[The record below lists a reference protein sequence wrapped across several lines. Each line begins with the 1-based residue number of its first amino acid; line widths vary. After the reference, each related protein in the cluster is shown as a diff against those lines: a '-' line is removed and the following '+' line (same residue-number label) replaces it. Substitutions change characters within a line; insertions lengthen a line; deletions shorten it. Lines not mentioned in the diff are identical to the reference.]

1 MLSYNVQT
9 SIGGRKVNEDCANCF
24 QAPVGDCFILCDG
37 LGGHGF
43 GDIASQLVCA
53 EFERSVVNTTKSDPI
68 SVLSEALLA
77 AQAALHEKQ
86 KEMRCE
92 RAMLTTACALIVTP
106 EQFVYSYIGDSRI
119 YFFDEKRGYV
129 RTMDHSVPQMLV
141 ASGLIAERAIRK
153 HPDRSRILR
162 AMGTEWES
170 IPFEVAVRERPA
182 MGKGAVLLCTDGLW
196 EWVLERE
203 MIRLRSRSATPE
215 QWLTEMMCLA
225 EKRAARS
232 NMDNHTGI
240 AIFASM

>member
-141 ASGLIAERAIRK
+141 ASGLSVQFGSILIAAA
-153 HPDRSRILR
+153 SCVQ
-162 AMGTEWES
+162 WE
-170 IPFEVAVRERPA
+170 PNGRVF
-182 MGKGAVLLCTDGLW
+182 
-196 EWVLERE
+196 
-203 MIRLRSRSATPE
+203 RLRLLLGSVRR
-215 QWLTEMMCLA
+215 W
-225 EKRAARS
+225 EKVLCCYVRMVCGNGYLR
-232 NMDNHTGI
+232 GK
-240 AIFASM
+240 